1 MTRFTNP
8 LTMQEILIQIG
19 AIYLA
24 GITGLYKGVPV
35 GIALQADPLIIAGF
49 TALGNITTVFI
60 LFFSGESFKKWL
72 FKKMGEKK
80 LEGKKKKF
88 THLMD
93 RYGTMGLGL
102 IVSGTLGPIPAVLIG
117 MAVVKDTR
125 RLMIFLVIGI
135 ILWSAGLTAVGVLGI
150 DLIRQFFN

>member
-1 MTRFTNP
+1 MHD
-8 LTMQEILIQIG
+8 ILFQIG

-35 GIALQADPLIIAGF
+35 GIALQAHPVITAGF

-60 LFFSGESFKKWL
+60 LYFSGESFKKWL
-72 FKKMGEKK
+72 YKRMGEERLAKRK
-80 LEGKKKKF
+80 EKF

-117 MAVVKDTR
+117 MVVVKDTR
-125 RLMIFLVIGI
+125 RLMLFLVIGI
-135 ILWSAGLTAVGVLGI
+135 ILWSAVLTAVAILGI
-150 DLIRQFFN
+150 DLIKQTID

>member
-1 MTRFTNP
+1 MH
-8 LTMQEILIQIG
+8 EILIQIG

-35 GIALQADPLIIAGF
+35 GVALEAHPVITAGF

-60 LFFSGESFKKWL
+60 LYFSGEPFKKWL
-72 FKKMGEKK
+72 FKKIGEDRLERKK
-80 LEGKKKKF
+80 EKF

-93 RYGTMGLGL
+93 RYGTVGLGL

-135 ILWSAGLTAVGVLGI
+135 ILWSAALTVVAVLGV
-150 DLIRQFFN
+150 DLIKYFIQ

>member
-1 MTRFTNP
+1 
-8 LTMQEILIQIG
+8 MQDILIQIG

-35 GIALQADPLIIAGF
+35 GVALQAHPVIIAGF

-60 LFFSGESFKKWL
+60 LYFSGESFKKWL
-72 FKKMGEKK
+72 YKRMGEERLAKRK
-80 LEGKKKKF
+80 RKF
-88 THLMD
+88 TRLMD

-125 RLMIFLVIGI
+125 RLMFFLVIGI
-135 ILWSAGLTAVGVLGI
+135 ILWSAVLTAIAEFGI
-150 DLIRQFFN
+150 DLIKDTIK

>member
-1 MTRFTNP
+1 
-8 LTMQEILIQIG
+8 MQEILIQIS
-19 AIYLA
+19 AIYMA

-35 GIALQADPLIIAGF
+35 GIAFKANPVIIAGF

-60 LFFSGESFKKWL
+60 LYYSGESFKKWL
-72 FKKMGEKK
+72 FKKMGEEKLKK
-80 LEGKKKKF
+80 RKEKF

-93 RYGTMGLGL
+93 RYGTVGLGL

-117 MAVVKDTR
+117 MAVVKDTQ

-135 ILWSAGLTAVGVLGI
+135 ILWSAALTALAVLGV
-150 DLIRQFFN
+150 DLIKQLLQ